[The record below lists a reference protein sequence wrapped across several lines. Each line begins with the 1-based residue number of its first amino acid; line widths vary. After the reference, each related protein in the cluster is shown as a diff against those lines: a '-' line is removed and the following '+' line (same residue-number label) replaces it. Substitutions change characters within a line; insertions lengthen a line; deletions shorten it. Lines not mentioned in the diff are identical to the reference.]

1 MPGTRRPAAFTDTA
15 RGVPLAVDLLDRL
28 LAHDEWT
35 TRQLLIL
42 AQSLTEAQWT
52 QPFDIGH
59 VTLRATLEHMIDNVE
74 TWTAL
79 MNGEHNP
86 EELPPFERLSPTDLL
101 ARHQAAML
109 EFTAL
114 ARRIRDAGSWDVLW
128 VDILDDPP
136 QEKSYGGAIA
146 HVITHNMHHRS
157 EVMHMLHRLGVEDVL
172 EGDVL
177 SWEGVAGSAER

>member
-1 MPGTRRPAAFTDTA
+1 
-15 RGVPLAVDLLDRL
+15 LDLLDRL
-28 LAHDEWT
+28 LAHDAWT

-42 AQSLTEAQWT
+42 AQPLPNAQWT

-59 VTLRATLEHMIDNVE
+59 STLRATLEHMIYNVE

-79 MNGEHNP
+79 MNGEQNP
-86 EELPPFERLSPTDLL
+86 DDQPPFEGLTPADLL
-101 ARHQAAML
+101 ARHDASVAA
-109 EFTAL
+109 FTAL
-114 ARRIRDAGSWDVLW
+114 AHRVRDAGSWDVLW

-136 QEKSYGGAIA
+136 AEKTYGGAIA

-157 EVMHMLHRLGVEDVL
+157 EVMHMLHRLGVEDVI

-177 SWEGVAGSAER
+177 SWEATAVHP

>member
-1 MPGTRRPAAFTDTA
+1 M
-15 RGVPLAVDLLDRL
+15 DLLDRL
-28 LAHDEWT
+28 LAHDAWT

-42 AQSLTEAQWT
+42 AQPLTEAQWT

-79 MNGEHNP
+79 MNGAEEPGKQP
-86 EELPPFERLSPTDLL
+86 EFTGLSATDLL
-101 ARHQAAML
+101 ERHDASMAA
-109 EFTAL
+109 FSAL
-114 ARRIRDAGSWDVLW
+114 AHRVRALDSWVVLW

-136 QEKSYGGAIA
+136 AEKTYGGAIA

-157 EVMHMLHRLGVEDVL
+157 EVMHMLHRLGVEDVI

-177 SWEGVAGSAER
+177 SWEAVAAC